1 VIAAWRRNDV
11 FVRVAVDGADGAQLA
26 ARWRREFDE
35 DADWHLRRKIGQ
47 LQDWGDLDGATVFE
61 HVLERIH
68 SERARSS
75 LTAKPKIA

>member
-1 VIAAWRRNDV
+1 MGMT
-11 FVRVAVDGADGAQLA
+11 VDGADVAQLA

-35 DADWHLRRKIGQ
+35 DADWHLRRKIEQ
-47 LQDWGDLDGATVFE
+47 LQEWGDLDGANVFE
-61 HVLERIH
+61 HVLERIL